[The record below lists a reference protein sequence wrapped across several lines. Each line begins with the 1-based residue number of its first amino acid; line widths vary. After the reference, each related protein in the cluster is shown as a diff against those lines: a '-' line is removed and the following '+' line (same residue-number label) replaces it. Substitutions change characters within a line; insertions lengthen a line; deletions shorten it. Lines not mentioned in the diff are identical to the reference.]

1 MASGAGSQRSHP
13 SRFDK
18 PAELLQIFG
27 WHRFGVSQAER
38 ALHGIRVQTS
48 RYFCELLISL
58 YLLYAPGL
66 NPQVVWRKDHQGQ
79 YLGTFSNHVRTP
91 FELLEVKHVI
101 KLYRSPRSPRPKD
114 SQFPKDLTMRTR
126 QLPDLLSF
134 LDEYP
139 LTKKYSK
146 REIGPLVLVVSTLI
160 LTGLCIFNVFTQG
173 KAEKIESFLSTRF
186 LDNSTNGKGD
196 HVTCQPTLLKVD
208 DNFFMVIPPDE
219 NETLTASV
227 EDLQIAAHSNM
238 SFKWTLVDI
247 GDESGTGSRKVSTG
261 FLYRGERTNCSV
273 NFVKSTYQ
281 FQDTNYQYIVCGTCL
296 IGTKLKAKLCNSL
309 NAAADD
315 LLRGSSG
322 RFWTSSAHVYRSFDG
337 YDPRLSIPLHT
348 LPLSAFPPN
357 YTEVQEDYYRSFKP
371 TIGPRDITELG
382 TWLGGVKLIPASQLS
397 GYDVEFPWRT
407 LPPPQG
413 NIFVDNSTEPSDFFS
428 AFNTTY
434 HALCQGHEC
443 SNFRI
448 TVNGIGALGPFGFKD
463 TKLFKIPEVLMDM
476 FNRSL
481 SYDVRIM
488 DLAANDLHG
497 KEIGATYLCTKTTK
511 KWLPLL
517 KVISVTLGSSSGL
530 FSGIFSYVIVA
541 VSFFSAVTLQV
552 KQLFLQLRS
561 QQANL

>member
-1 MASGAGSQRSHP
+1 
-13 SRFDK
+13 
-18 PAELLQIFG
+18 
-27 WHRFGVSQAER
+27 
-38 ALHGIRVQTS
+38 
-48 RYFCELLISL
+48 
-58 YLLYAPGL
+58 
-66 NPQVVWRKDHQGQ
+66 
-79 YLGTFSNHVRTP
+79 
-91 FELLEVKHVI
+91 
-101 KLYRSPRSPRPKD
+101 
-114 SQFPKDLTMRTR
+114 MRTR

-247 GDESGTGSRKVSTG
+247 GDESGTGSRKVSSG

-281 FQDTNYQYIVCGTCL
+281 FQDTNYQYVVCGTCL
-296 IGTKLKAKLCNSL
+296 IGNKLKAKLCNSL

-463 TKLFKIPEVLMDM
+463 SKLFKIPEVLMDM

-530 FSGIFSYVIVA
+530 FSGIFSLLVDTISIMKIAETAKQRKRGWMNQLSIAKTTKIHLLGPKIYSSRWEKFFDTFFQYVLIRHFCEFNGKKCRA
-541 VSFFSAVTLQV
+541 KNIPGSGETILLRFFILSSRFKDTHTYQIFCAG
-552 KQLFLQLRS
+552 FLS
-561 QQANL
+561 QHDSDLKFILWLEYEFHFDL